1 MDTKND
7 IIIWQ
12 QICNLKNELEW
23 TFIYDQLI
31 TYPYSE
37 DLFKKC
43 FHSKYYHICEILF
56 LNKYSLDEINDSQS
70 IITLW
75 LDNKKDFNLD
85 TQTNEMFFEYYI
97 FNKHLQYCDNNFI
110 EKYKELF
117 FIYSL
122 IYNQI
127 DNFKIIH
134 HYINLDF
141 VIENSLIYLEFINCI
156 ETFIHYYILLEKP
169 NWNYTILQYIQNH
182 IKKDILIY
190 LYNSNENLTTENLK
204 EYIENNLFNNKNELN
219 GEILL
224 EIMKHNDILY
234 NRKYIDQLSHYIN
247 CYDCFIEKIEETN
260 YKREEIRKIY
270 CLCAKN
276 NYIQLCIKLF
286 YKFKHLFLY
295 SYIDE
300 NEKTALDYFLEYYIV
315 LMNENNSINKENPYL
330 FFFDNFGN
338 TNQVDLIK
346 YYPYETTETFEL
358 ITLLTEFDKFD
369 DIRDLAIYFLKNFN
383 MKLNYFLSDRF
394 VLPNNFKLYHKI
406 FFETYPELLFTD
418 KFSKYID
425 EYIDKV
431 NNSYVSILKLKH
443 LFKFIYSP
451 DLLLK
456 YTFISHK
463 DYLDLI
469 LKFEN

>member
-1 MDTKND
+1 MNTTND
-7 IIIWQ
+7 LIIWQ
-12 QICNLKNELEW
+12 KICNLKNELEW

-31 TYPYSE
+31 SYPYSE

-56 LNKYSLDEINDSQS
+56 LNKYSLNEINDSQS
-70 IITLW
+70 IISIW
-75 LDNKKDFNLD
+75 LNYKKDFNLENQND
-85 TQTNEMFFEYYI
+85 EMFFEYYI
-97 FNKHLQYCDNNFI
+97 INKHLPNCQINFI
-110 EKYKELF
+110 EQYKELF
-117 FIYSL
+117 FIYSMV
-122 IYNQI
+122 YNQI
-127 DNFKIIH
+127 DNFKIFH
-134 HYINLDF
+134 HYIDLNF
-141 VIENSLIYLEFINCI
+141 VINNPLIYLEFINCV
-156 ETFIHYYILLEKP
+156 ETFIHYYILLDKP
-169 NWNYTILQYIQNH
+169 NWNYRIIKHLQNQ

-190 LYNSNENLTTENLK
+190 LFINNDNLTTEDLK
-204 EYIENNLFNNKNELN
+204 EYIENDLLINKNEIN
-219 GEILL
+219 GELL
-224 EIMKHNDILY
+224 FEIIKHSDILY
-234 NRKYIDQLSHYIN
+234 NRKYIDQLSNYEN
-247 CYDCFIEKIEETN
+247 CYECFIDKVEETN

-295 SYIDE
+295 SYVDE

-315 LMNENNSINKENPYL
+315 LMNENTFKDNPYL

-338 TNQVDLIK
+338 TNQLDLIK

-383 MKLNYFLSDRF
+383 IKLTYFLSERF
-394 VLPNNFKLYHKI
+394 LLPNNFKLYHKI
-406 FFETYPELLFTD
+406 FFEIYPELLFTD
-418 KFSKYID
+418 KFSHFNN
-425 EYIDKV
+425 EYKVDKF
-431 NNSYVSILKLKH
+431 YVSIQKLRN